1 MGSSGAFSFRRLTLA
16 HLHDQP
22 VLFPQG
28 RRKSSSLN
36 PRPSISSNN
45 IPIDS
50 PTPSFTPYYHYRKP
64 PSRPPSRPPS
74 KPPSNRNS
82 AALSRHNTVR
92 SHQFQFYDENIGR
105 VKWEE
110 YNRREGID
118 DVPEQPI
125 VVRVP
130 LWRRIL
136 KLLKILLPHVGLNVL
151 LLSYI
156 AMGATIFIWL
166 EADHELK
173 GRREKVQS
181 VLTIYQKIINETVSL
196 SSNMSETPT
205 IKARI
210 LPLLE
215 ELSRAHEYDDRFA
228 IKKQLWTG
236 KEEGMETRWTFA
248 AAVLYALTVITS
260 TGYDHVTPA
269 TDPGRIF
276 TVFFGLI
283 GIPLMFIT
291 AADIGK
297 FLSEIVIRTYA
308 KLLAMW
314 KMIANLVEL
323 IRTHLFDTDVD
334 SIDSM
339 ELKKNKKRSGTSI
352 DDEECDDEE
361 DRLQLPIASYF
372 TLIIG
377 YCCFGSLLFNYFE
390 EGPVWS
396 FIHGVFFSFN
406 TITTIGLGNIR
417 IQHNHYLALAVS
429 YVIIGLAV
437 ITASLDLCSSTL
449 KRTFTKL
456 HYFGRKIRGARR
468 GFANMSDDIRE
479 AMRIIAALKK
489 TRPSKDRITLEDL
502 KRFLE
507 VQEHLLRQPYVPYNV
522 HLLRWI
528 EDNVGPQMKND
539 YTIAEQYAQ
548 YMDDVSGNKTPMSPS
563 RLSHKMSSS
572 DPMLFF

>member
-1 MGSSGAFSFRRLTLA
+1 MGSLGVGRIFQVVQKPQLRLPLSDLAF
-16 HLHDQP
+16 
-22 VLFPQG
+22 V
-28 RRKSSSLN
+28 SSL
-36 PRPSISSNN
+36 PE
-45 IPIDS
+45 
-50 PTPSFTPYYHYRKP
+50 HYLP
-64 PSRPPSRPPS
+64 PLFR
-74 KPPSNRNS
+74 
-82 AALSRHNTVR
+82 
-92 SHQFQFYDENIGR
+92 ENIGR

-110 YNRREGID
+110 YRREGVEDIPD
-118 DVPEQPI
+118 QPV

-130 LWRRIL
+130 LWKRTL

-156 AMGATIFIWL
+156 ALGASVFIWL
-166 EADHELK
+166 EADHELE
-173 GRREKVQS
+173 GRKSKVKN
-181 VLTIYQKIINETVSL
+181 VFRIYNEIINETKSL
-196 SSNMSETPT
+196 SAGRNNGTYVEN
-205 IKARI
+205 RI
-210 LPLLE
+210 RPLLRL
-215 ELSRAHEYDDRFA
+215 LSQAHEYDDRFTDQN
-228 IKKQLWTG
+228 QLWTG
-236 KEEGMETRWTFA
+236 EEHGMTTRWTFA
-248 AAVLYALTVITS
+248 AASLYALTVITS

-308 KLLAMW
+308 KLLEMW
-314 KMIANLVEL
+314 RMIASLVEL
-323 IRTHLFDTDVD
+323 MRTHIFDTDVD
-334 SIDSM
+334 SIDSI
-339 ELKKNKKRSGTSI
+339 ELKKNKKTNL
-352 DDEECDDEE
+352 DDEECEDEE

-377 YCCFGSLLFNYFE
+377 YCCIGSLLFNTFE
-390 EGPVWS
+390 KGPVWS

-417 IQHNHYLALAVS
+417 VTQHFYLALAVF

-528 EDNVGPQMKND
+528 EDN
-539 YTIAEQYAQ
+539 YAH
-548 YMDDVSGNKTPMSPS
+548 YMDDMPSGAKSPMSPS
-563 RLSHKMSSS
+563 RLSHKISSS

>member
-1 MGSSGAFSFRRLTLA
+1 MGSSGAYSFRRLTLA
-16 HLHDQP
+16 HLHDNP
-22 VLFPQG
+22 PLFATG
-28 RRKSSSLN
+28 RRKSSSTAQ
-36 PRPSISSNN
+36 PRPSITSAT
-45 IPIDS
+45 IGVGDPFI
-50 PTPSFTPYYHYRKP
+50 PYYHYRKP

-92 SHQFQFYDENIGR
+92 SHQFAFAYDENIGR

-110 YNRREGID
+110 YNRREGIE

-130 LWRRIL
+130 IWRRIL

-156 AMGATIFIWL
+156 AMGATVFIWL
-166 EADHELK
+166 EADHELE
-173 GRREKVQS
+173 GRKAKVKH
-181 VLTIYQKIINETVSL
+181 VFDIYSQIMNETIALTNNQSDQATIVSR
-196 SSNMSETPT
+196 M
-205 IKARI
+205 R
-210 LPLLE
+210 PLLE
-215 ELSRAHEYDDRFA
+215 SLSRAHEYDDKFTDTN
-228 IKKQLWTG
+228 QLWTG
-236 KEEGMETRWTFA
+236 EQDGMTTRWTFA
-248 AAVLYALTVITS
+248 AATLYALTVITS

-323 IRTHLFDTDVD
+323 VRTHLFDTDVD

-339 ELKKNKKRSGTSI
+339 ELKKSKKRNASSL
-352 DDEECDDEE
+352 DDEECEDEE

-377 YCCFGSLLFNYFE
+377 YCCVGSLLFNTFE
-390 EGPVWS
+390 KGPVWS

-417 IQHNHYLALAVS
+417 VQQHYYLALAVS

-528 EDNVGPQMKND
+528 EDNVGPQMKNEFSL
-539 YTIAEQYAQ
+539 AEQYAQ
-548 YMDDVSGNKTPMSPS
+548 YMDDVSGGKTPMSPS

>member
-1 MGSSGAFSFRRLTLA
+1 MGSLGVGRIFQVVQKPQLRLPLSDLAF
-16 HLHDQP
+16 
-22 VLFPQG
+22 V
-28 RRKSSSLN
+28 SSL
-36 PRPSISSNN
+36 PEQYLP
-45 IPIDS
+45 
-50 PTPSFTPYYHYRKP
+50 PSF
-64 PSRPPSRPPS
+64 
-74 KPPSNRNS
+74 
-82 AALSRHNTVR
+82 
-92 SHQFQFYDENIGR
+92 QENIGR

-110 YNRREGID
+110 YNKREGIEEA
-118 DVPEQPI
+118 PEQPI
-125 VVRVP
+125 VIKVP

-156 AMGATIFIWL
+156 ALGATIFIWL
-166 EADHELK
+166 EADNELE
-173 GRREKVQS
+173 GRKAKVKN
-181 VLTIYQKIINETVSL
+181 VYNIYSQIINETISL
-196 SSNMSETPT
+196 SSNRSDPSWIET
-205 IKARI
+205 RI
-210 LPLLE
+210 RPLLVS
-215 ELSRAHEYDDRFA
+215 LSKAHEYDDRFTDA
-228 IKKQLWTG
+228 KQLWTG
-236 KEEGMETRWTFA
+236 EEEGMETRWTFA

-260 TGYDHVTPA
+260 TGYDHVTPS

-323 IRTHLFDTDVD
+323 VRTHLFDTDVD

-339 ELKKNKKRSGTSI
+339 ELKKNKKKSTSSI
-352 DDEECDDEE
+352 DEDECEDEE

-377 YCCFGSLLFNYFE
+377 YCCVGSLLFNTFE
-390 EGPVWS
+390 KGPVWS

-417 IQHNHYLALAVS
+417 VQQHFYLLAVS

-522 HLLRWI
+522 HLMRWI
-528 EDNVGPQMKND
+528 EDNVGPQM
-539 YTIAEQYAQ
+539 YAQ
-548 YMDDVSGNKTPMSPS
+548 YMDDMSGGKTPMSPS